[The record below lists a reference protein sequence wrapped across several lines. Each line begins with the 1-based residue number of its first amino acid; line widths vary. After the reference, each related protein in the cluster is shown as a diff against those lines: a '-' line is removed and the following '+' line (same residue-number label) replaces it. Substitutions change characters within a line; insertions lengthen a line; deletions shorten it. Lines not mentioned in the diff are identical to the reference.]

1 MDAAYTFLPV
11 GDGEWAGGMLVQPDC
26 YGEDVPSFRSR
37 YQGELE
43 TNLREVWSFT
53 ITERKLFQPEDD
65 PRKLELREG
74 SLPALVYQAASVQS
88 SI

>member
-43 TNLREVWSFT
+43 TNLREVEVSQT
-53 ITERKLFQPEDD
+53 RRRPLLGPPPD
-65 PRKLELREG
+65 
-74 SLPALVYQAASVQS
+74 
-88 SI
+88 